1 MYPDYN
7 PSPVFHPQRETGSEQ
22 FTHCLTSSVREE
34 VEKTLVMMALSPI
47 PLTWQN
53 RGCRARYSSNLQ
65 LWAELAEFKLLR
77 SSGLLIAAL
86 LWDTSEGRQ
95 AHNERCAAATC
106 MLETGYGE
114 ENSEGNSSLKF
125 WKHYLLTHRLLSKLH
140 VFFMDKY
147 NVDGAFLLTL
157 CKIYLVTIW
166 QISHFYTTDANDW
179 FNQSQIL
186 CCDWAPMWVMEEED
200 R

>member
-7 PSPVFHPQRETGSEQ
+7 LSPVFHPQHETGSEQ

-34 VEKTLVMMALSPI
+34 VEKMLLMMALSPI
-47 PLTWQN
+47 PLTCQN

-65 LWAELAEFKLLR
+65 LWAERAEFKLLR

-86 LWDTSEGRQ
+86 LWDTTEGRQ

-114 ENSEGNSSLKF
+114 ENSEGNSSLNSGSIICSPTDNYPNYMCFLWTNTMLMEHFCLLYAKF
-125 WKHYLLTHRLLSKLH
+125 
-140 VFFMDKY
+140 
-147 NVDGAFLLTL
+147 
-157 CKIYLVTIW
+157 I
-166 QISHFYTTDANDW
+166 
-179 FNQSQIL
+179 
-186 CCDWAPMWVMEEED
+186 
-200 R
+200 